1 MTKALV
7 LLSGGVDSSACIA
20 YAQPI
25 VSTLEAIFIDYG
37 QAAAEREKDSATNI
51 SRHYGIAL
59 QIVRLTPSSPAISGE
74 IPGRNAFLI
83 LAALMIRPEF
93 AGLLMTGIHS
103 GTQYYDCS
111 QVFISDIQRVVDG
124 YFGGKIQLSNP
135 FLLWTKAQIFE
146 FCQAKR
152 VPLELTWSCESSSEA
167 ACGFCMS
174 CKDRAMLNACASH

>member
-1 MTKALV
+1 MAKALV
-7 LLSGGVDSSACIA
+7 LLSGGVDSAACIA

-25 VSTLEAIFIDYG
+25 VSSLEAIFIDYG
-37 QAAAEREKDSATNI
+37 QAAAERERESATNI

-59 QIVRLTPSSPAISGE
+59 QLVRLTPSSPVISGE

-83 LAALMIRPEF
+83 LAALMLRPQF
-93 AGLLMTGIHS
+93 VGLLMTGIHS

-111 QVFISDIQRVVDG
+111 QAFVGDIQRVLDG

-135 FLLWTKAQIFE
+135 FLLWTKDQIFE
-146 FCQAKR
+146 FCRVKD
-152 VPLELTWSCESSSEA
+152 VPLGLTWSCESSSEA

-174 CKDRAMLNACASH
+174 CKDRAMLNACTSH